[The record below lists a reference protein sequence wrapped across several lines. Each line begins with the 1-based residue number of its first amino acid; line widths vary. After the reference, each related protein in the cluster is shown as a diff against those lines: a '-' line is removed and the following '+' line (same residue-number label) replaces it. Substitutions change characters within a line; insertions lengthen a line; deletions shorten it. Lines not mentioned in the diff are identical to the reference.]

1 MRVWMGE
8 WEDLQHFIL
17 SSKTMNYCEERLLNN
32 DVILFIVK
40 PKRLCKL
47 LMEGKEVQQT
57 GNKDRSGN
65 KFYQQDKTTS
75 LRIVIKW
82 FNWSK
87 LSLHV
92 VYQSSSAIYNGQK
105 WRGGFQ
111 STVARVMSTFKKYL
125 R

>member
-92 VYQSSSAIYNGQK
+92 VYQSSSAIYNVYYTSDVV
-105 WRGGFQ
+105 W
-111 STVARVMSTFKKYL
+111 S
-125 R
+125 